1 MRPAVLSARSYPRNS
16 PHAAG
21 RLVALALIANGQIKA
36 VELARLRE
44 IGASAQ
50 LGLTG
55 QEWHDIVD
63 GLCHDLLATAPSP
76 TSCLID
82 RKTMARWFDELDD
95 RQLQALVLFL
105 SAELIFADG
114 CIDLGEAALLRVAT
128 ERWGSPCATG
138 PTAVGLPDAGTI
150 RP

>member
-1 MRPAVLSARSYPRNS
+1 MRQAVQSVRSYPRNS

-36 VELARLRE
+36 VEWARLRE
-44 IGASAQ
+44 IGAQAR
-50 LGLTG
+50 LGLAG

-63 GLCHDLLATAPSP
+63 GLCNDLLATAPTP
-76 TSCLID
+76 ISCLVD

-95 RQLQALVLFL
+95 RQLQALVIFL

-114 CIDLGEAALLRVAT
+114 CIDPGEAALLRVAH
-128 ERWGSPCATG
+128 ERWGSCCATG
-138 PTAVGLPDAGTI
+138 PTPAGPDAGAA
-150 RP
+150 RS

>member
-1 MRPAVLSARSYPRNS
+1 MRPVVQSARSYPRNS
-16 PHAAG
+16 AHAAG
-21 RLVALALIANGQIKA
+21 RIVALSLIANGQVKP
-36 VELARLRE
+36 VEWARLRE
-44 IGASAQ
+44 IGAGAQ

-55 QEWHDIVD
+55 EEWHDIVD
-63 GLCHDLLATAPSP
+63 GLCNDLLATAPTP

-114 CIDLGEAALLRVAT
+114 RIDPGEAAVLRVAS

-138 PTAVGLPDAGTI
+138 ATHVGSP
-150 RP
+150 